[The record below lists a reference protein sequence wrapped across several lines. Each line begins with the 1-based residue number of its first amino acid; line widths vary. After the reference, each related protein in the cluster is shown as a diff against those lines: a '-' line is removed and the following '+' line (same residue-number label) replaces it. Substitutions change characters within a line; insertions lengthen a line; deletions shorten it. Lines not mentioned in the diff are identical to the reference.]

1 MRPEGATKL
10 NSGLTRPITPPM
22 QPSVPA
28 SPTPADAAA
37 AAAAWRTRVDD
48 VQRRAAQALDTA
60 DLNGLA
66 ALFGDLDGWA
76 DEQRAYQARCRIAEA
91 TLAYRPLQAS
101 LWPPAF
107 AVTARRLLDA
117 LEREPSEPVLLN
129 LTGVLLYEL
138 GETGGA
144 EALFRAALRLDPAI
158 PHVEENI
165 AACRARGQAPPPR
178 GAVAASLRVLGRR
191 ARAVAAKARPA
202 QGMTLSLIMIV
213 KDEQEMLPGCL
224 EAVKDVVDEMIVVD
238 TGSSDDTVAIAERF
252 GATVVH
258 FPWNGSFA
266 DARNVSIDHATCDWV
281 MYLDADEHLMPEDA
295 PGLRELI
302 SKTWREAFYL
312 VETNYT
318 GGEDSG
324 AAVTHHALRLWRRRP
339 QYRFEGRIHEQKTH
353 TMPTYLPERFETST
367 IRMRHYGYLRSRITA
382 KDKSRR
388 NIELLEIEARE
399 NPSPF
404 NRYNLG
410 SEYLALGDAA
420 TAREHF
426 DAAWADLRR
435 DDRWQGAGYA
445 PLLVARVAT
454 ARRAAGDAPAAREVI
469 AEGLAAYPD
478 HTDLVLEDAMCA
490 RELGSPAEARS
501 LALRCLDMGD
511 APARYAAT
519 VGSGTFLATCLL
531 AELEQAAGR
540 DAEAERLYREALE
553 QHHDYVGPLLPL
565 VSLMAARGAN
575 RAEIEAVVPGRP
587 TARLLAAT
595 ALYES
600 GRHELAVRWFRGV
613 LDSQPA
619 NGAARIGLVEALLS
633 QRLYAEAAAEA
644 ALEPTDS
651 PLAPT
656 AHAARLFATA
666 VQGDGDQLA
675 AELPS
680 AAAAGLAA
688 HDVELYRAW
697 SDSLRGRPLGRMV
710 PGPAADSAATALEAL
725 LRVEEFEAFERLIP
739 VWESIDIDPQERHE
753 RLARIYLRRGFL
765 ESAADEWIASV
776 RIEPDAGA
784 MLGLAQVA
792 VARGLHAEAVEFAE
806 EAVALDPAHTV
817 ANRYL
822 AALTST
828 ARSAA

>member
-1 MRPEGATKL
+1 MRPEGAPKL
-10 NSGLTRPITPPM
+10 NSALTRPITPAM

-37 AAAAWRTRVDD
+37 AAATWRARVDD
-48 VQRRAAQALDTA
+48 VERRAMEALATA
-60 DLNGLA
+60 DLSGLA
-66 ALFGDLDGWA
+66 ALFAEVDGWA
-76 DEQRAYQARCRIAEA
+76 DDQRAYQARRRMAEA
-91 TLAYRPLQAS
+91 ALAYRPPQPA

-107 AVTARRLLDA
+107 AATARCLLDA
-117 LEREPSEPVLLN
+117 LEREPREPVLLN
-129 LTGVLLYEL
+129 LAGVLLYEL
-138 GETGGA
+138 TESGAA
-144 EALFRAALRLDPAI
+144 EALFRAAMRLDAGLE
-158 PHVEENI
+158 HVEANL

-178 GAVAASLRVLGRR
+178 GAVAASLRALGKRG
-191 ARAVAAKARPA
+191 RAVAAKARPA
-202 QGMTLSLIMIV
+202 EGLTLSLVMIV

-252 GATVVH
+252 GATVVR

-266 DARNVSIDHATCDWV
+266 DARNVSIDHATGHWV

-295 PGLRELI
+295 PALRELLGR
-302 SKTWREAFYL
+302 TWREAFYL

-324 AAVTHHALRLWRRRP
+324 GAVTHHALRLWRRRP

-353 TMPTYLPERFETST
+353 TMPTYLPERFETTT

-388 NIELLEIEARE
+388 NIELLEIEGRE

-420 TAREHF
+420 RARGHF
-426 DAAWADLRR
+426 DAAWSELRGNNA
-435 DDRWQGAGYA
+435 WQGAGYA

-454 ARRAAGDAPAAREVI
+454 ARRAAGDIAGARQAV

-490 RELGSPAEARS
+490 RELGALEEARS
-501 LALRCLDMGD
+501 LALRCLAMGD

-553 QHHDYVGPLLPL
+553 MHGEYVAPVLAL
-565 VSLMAARGAN
+565 VSLMAARGATET
-575 RAEIEAVVPGRP
+575 EIADVVPDGP
-587 TARLLAAT
+587 SAWLLAAT

-600 GRHELAVRWFRGV
+600 GRHEAAGRWFQAV
-613 LDSQPA
+613 LDAQPG

-633 QRLYAEAAAEA
+633 QRRYEDAGAEA
-644 ALEPTDS
+644 ALEPADS
-651 PLAPT
+651 PLAAT
-656 AHAARLFATA
+656 AMAARMFAIG
-666 VQGDGDQLA
+666 VLGDGDALEAQLA
-675 AELPS
+675 G
-680 AAAAGLAA
+680 AATAGLAG

-697 SDSLRGRPLGRMV
+697 ADSLRGGPAGRML
-710 PGPAADSAATALEAL
+710 PEPAADTAATALEAL
-725 LRVEEFEAFERLIP
+725 LRVEEFQAFEKLLP
-739 VWESIDIDPQERHE
+739 VWESIDIDPRARHE

-792 VARGLHAEAVEFAE
+792 VARGMRAEAVEFAE
-806 EAVALDPAHTV
+806 EAVALDPAHPV

-822 AALTST
+822 AALAST
-828 ARSAA
+828 ARAA

>member
-1 MRPEGATKL
+1 
-10 NSGLTRPITPPM
+10 M

-37 AAAAWRTRVDD
+37 AAATWRARVED
-48 VQRRAAQALDTA
+48 VQRRAAQALDSA
-60 DLNGLA
+60 DLSGLA
-66 ALFGDLDGWA
+66 ELFGELDSWT

-91 TLAYRPLQAS
+91 TLAYRPLQPA

-107 AVTARRLLDA
+107 ATTARCLLDA
-117 LEREPSEPVLLN
+117 LEREPREPVLLN
-129 LTGVLLYEL
+129 LAGVLLYEL
-138 GETGGA
+138 TESAGA
-144 EALFRAALRLDPAI
+144 EALFRAALRLDPELEHA
-158 PHVEENI
+158 EANI
-165 AACRARGQAPPPR
+165 AACRARGQAAPPR
-178 GAVAASLRVLGRR
+178 GAVAAALRLLGKR

-202 QGMTLSLIMIV
+202 RDLTLSLIMIV

-224 EAVKDVVDEMIVVD
+224 EAVRDVVDEMIVVD
-238 TGSSDDTVAIAERF
+238 TGSTDDTVTIAEGF
-252 GATVVH
+252 GAKVVH

-266 DARNVSIDHATCDWV
+266 DARNVSIDHATGDWV

-295 PGLRELI
+295 PALRDLLG
-302 SKTWREAFYL
+302 KTWREAFYL

-318 GGEDSG
+318 GGDDSG

-353 TMPTYLPERFETST
+353 TMPTYLPERFETTT

-420 TAREHF
+420 RAREHF
-426 DAAWADLRR
+426 DAAWADLRQH
-435 DDRWQGAGYA
+435 DRWQGAGYA
-445 PLLVARVAT
+445 TLLAARVAT
-454 ARRAAGDAPAAREVI
+454 ARRGAGDIAGARQVI
-469 AEGLAAYPD
+469 AEGLAAFPD

-490 RELGSPAEARS
+490 REQGSLDEARA
-501 LALRCLDMGD
+501 LAQRCLEMGD

-519 VGSGTFLATCLL
+519 VGSGTFLAACLL

-540 DAEAERLYREALE
+540 DAEAERLYREALDRHE
-553 QHHDYVGPLLPL
+553 DYVAPVLPL
-565 VSLMAARGAN
+565 VALMAARGADET
-575 RAEIEAVVPGRP
+575 EIAASVPGRP

-600 GRHELAVRWFRGV
+600 GRHEAADRWFRGV
-613 LDSQPA
+613 LAAQPA

-633 QRLYAEAAAEA
+633 QRRYEDAAAEA
-644 ALEPTDS
+644 ALEVSHS
-651 PLAPT
+651 PLAAT
-656 AHAARLFATA
+656 AWSARLFAIA
-666 VQGDGDQLA
+666 VMGDGD
-675 AELPS
+675 ELEAGLEA
-680 AAAAGLAA
+680 AAAAGLPA
-688 HDVELYRAW
+688 HDAQLYRAW
-697 SDSLRGRPLGRMV
+697 ADALRGRPLTRML
-710 PGPAADSAATALEAL
+710 PGPAAETAATALEAL
-725 LRVEEFEAFERLIP
+725 LRVEEFGAFERLAP
-739 VWESIDIDPQERHE
+739 VWESIDIDSQERHE

-792 VARGLHAEAVEFAE
+792 VARGMHAEAVEFAE
-806 EAVALDPAHTV
+806 EAVALDPGHAV

-828 ARSAA
+828 ARTAA